1 MIDFLLDG
9 WYWSS
14 FNIIFMIG
22 LVILPVILF
31 ILYIVKF
38 IFVIIGYFDMKKLG
52 KVEKSLLN

>member
-38 IFVIIGYFDMKKLG
+38 IFVIIGYFDMKKARKKWRNLY
-52 KVEKSLLN
+52 